1 MKKTIITRRITID
14 APKEKVWDSLA
25 DFGNVQ
31 NMSPNVSKSY
41 LTSDQKNG
49 LGATRHCDFVSMG
62 AQVEEKITAWN
73 EGVSLRIEMFDPK
86 HLPMMQGMQAYFEIS
101 EQGNKTALKGIL
113 EYGMSNVIGDF
124 LNSVKMRQMNIKSW
138 EQFLAGIK
146 FNVENDE
153 NVDQKTILDLMAVEE

>member
-1 MKKTIITRRITID
+1 MKKTIITRKITID
-14 APKEKVWDSLA
+14 APKEKVWNTLA

-31 NMSPNVSKSY
+31 NLSPNVSKSY
-41 LTSDQKNG
+41 LTSDQISG

-62 AQVEEKITAWN
+62 AQVEEKIIAWN